1 MWWSGKRGGQG
12 RVGSGNGVGR
22 PPYSSV
28 SSREL
33 GTASRVENLAVKLP
47 CCSDAR
53 WCPHRL
59 GTGTEHPLIGSRR
72 LRGRV

>member
-1 MWWSGKRGGQG
+1 MWWSGEEGRAGLAAAMGWGG
-12 RVGSGNGVGR
+12 
-22 PPYSSV
+22 PLTPSV